1 MSADVLCNRVLAA
14 LRESRVAAVAKLRNC
29 KPRAPIQ
36 MPDGAV
42 VPPATAEEIALYA
55 VEVNATVDTLD
66 RAISLIQ
73 DEFKKLTSPEQP
85 DEPIKPKGKEPIYG

>member
-14 LRESRVAAVAKLRNC
+14 LKESRADAVGKLRNC

-42 VPPATAEEIALYA
+42 VPPSSAEEIALYA

-66 RAISLIQ
+66 RAIALIQ
-73 DEFKKLTSPEQP
+73 DEFKRLTTPELAR
-85 DEPIKPKGKEPIYG
+85 EPEPTKGKENYYG